1 MKHLPNALTASRLV
15 LAPVIAWMV
24 WLAYAAPAQ
33 SQNPQESG
41 AQTWALLAF
50 ALFVLAALTDLVD
63 GQLARLLKADTRLG
77 RVLDPIADK
86 VLVGLPLIALSIV
99 AFQIGQPLWLLI
111 AAPTGVIVLRD
122 VLVTLSRLTARDG
135 EGIRVSQLAKWKTA
149 VELVAVG
156 LPILMIA
163 APSLVRLSGLGAG
176 FTVSPTMMFAW
187 IGLLF
192 VAATLSA
199 ITALQY
205 LFALSPDDE
214 DGAEEDAAWAEAPS
228 DLEDTREAAATSGRT
243 EAVNS

>member
-1 MKHLPNALTASRLV
+1 MKHLPNALTALRLV

-24 WLAYAAPAQ
+24 WLAYAVPAQ
-33 SQNPQESG
+33 IQAPEDSG
-41 AQTWALLAF
+41 AQTWALWALG
-50 ALFVLAALTDLVD
+50 LFVLAAFTDLFD
-63 GQLARLLKADTRLG
+63 GQLARMLKADSRLG

-86 VLVGLPLIALSIV
+86 VLVGLPLVALSIV

-111 AAPTGVIVLRD
+111 AAPTGVIILRD
-122 VLVTLSRLTARDG
+122 LLVTLSRLTARDR
-135 EGIRVSQLAKWKTA
+135 EGVRVSQLAKWKTA

-176 FTVSPTMMFAW
+176 FSVSPAMMFGW

-192 VAATLSA
+192 IAATLSA

-205 LFALSPDDE
+205 LFALSPDDDE
-214 DGAEEDAAWAEAPS
+214 GADEDAAWAVQPSEPEEAQRTEPA
-228 DLEDTREAAATSGRT
+228 EAAGARP
-243 EAVNS
+243 